1 MSDVAGRVA
10 PVFVAVEL
18 DDYLDVSQTMLL
30 TLSNRGLVSHINRA
44 GCELLGRDE
53 TDIVGA
59 SWFDTFVPASV
70 RSGMRTLFERTMTGA
85 EEPGHFESPV
95 VSRTRG
101 ERLLAWHAAPI
112 RLADGMVAGM
122 ILSGLDVTD
131 RENGHRSRERL
142 LKELG
147 DVKFA
152 LDQSAIVATT
162 DLGGALTAVN
172 DKFCEISKYS
182 RGELLGRDHRIV
194 NSGYHEADFFRDMW
208 GTIEAGRIWHGEIRN
223 RAKDGTIYWVDT
235 TIVPFLDARGQPY
248 QYMAIHYEVTER
260 RAAEARLRQRET
272 LARLGQM
279 SAMVAHE
286 VKNPLAGISG
296 ALQVVGSRLP
306 ADSRD
311 RRILDDIEDRIG
323 ALNRMLQ
330 DLLTFASPRE
340 PVPAPSALRAVIDEA
355 ASAVRGDAA
364 MAGIGIAI
372 HGADLTVPLDREQM
386 HIVFLNLLLNAAQ
399 AMGLRGEIEVGI
411 STADRGCEVRV
422 ADRGPGIPPALRE
435 KMFEPFFTTKSRG
448 AGLGLPTA
456 RRIVEA
462 HGGSLTAC
470 PRDGGGTVLT
480 LRLPLRE
487 AVARQAVAR

>member
-1 MSDVAGRVA
+1 MSHVAGRV
-10 PVFVAVEL
+10 PPIFVAVEL

-30 TLSNRGLVSHINRA
+30 TLSNRGRVSHINRA

-53 TDIVGA
+53 ADILGTN
-59 SWFDTFVPASV
+59 WFDTFVPASV
-70 RSGMRTLFERTMTGA
+70 GSPMRTLFTRTMAG
-85 EEPGHFESPV
+85 EEEVGHFESPV

-101 ERLLAWHAAPI
+101 ERLVAWHAAPI

-131 RENGHRSRERL
+131 REHSRKSRERL

-162 DLGGALTAVN
+162 DLGGAITAVN

-182 RGELLGRDHRIV
+182 REELLGRDHRIV
-194 NSGYHEADFFRDMW
+194 NSGHHGAEFFRGLW
-208 GTIEAGRIWHGEIRN
+208 STIAAGRIWHGEIRN
-223 RAKDGTIYWVDT
+223 RARDGAIYWVDT
-235 TIVPFLDARGQPY
+235 TIVPFLDAQGEPY

-260 RAAEARLRQRET
+260 KAAEARLRQRET
-272 LARLGQM
+272 LAQLGQM

-306 ADSRD
+306 AKSRD
-311 RRILDDIEDRIG
+311 RRILDDIEDRIA

-330 DLLTFASPRE
+330 DLLTFASPRD
-340 PVPAPSALRAVIDEA
+340 PVPAPSALRALIGEA
-355 ASAVRGDAA
+355 AAAVRGDPA
-364 MAGIGIAI
+364 MAGTTIEVRG
-372 HGADLTVPLDREQM
+372 DDVTVPLDREQM
-386 HIVFLNLLLNAAQ
+386 HIVFLNVLLNAAQ
-399 AMGLRGEIEVGI
+399 AMGLRGKIDIGMD
-411 STADRGCEVRV
+411 TARGECEVSV
-422 ADRGPGIPPALRE
+422 ADRGPGIAADLRE
-435 KMFEPFFTTKSRG
+435 KMFQPFFSTKSRG

-456 RRIVEA
+456 RRIVES
-462 HGGSLTAC
+462 HGGSLTAR

-480 LRLPLRE
+480 VKLPLR
-487 AVARQAVAR
+487 QAVSSEA

>member
-1 MSDVAGRVA
+1 MSHVAGRV
-10 PVFVAVEL
+10 PPIFVAVEL

-30 TLSNRGLVSHINRA
+30 TLSNQGRVSHINRA
-44 GCELLGRDE
+44 GCELLGWDE
-53 TDIVGA
+53 ADILGTN
-59 SWFDTFVPASV
+59 WFDTFVPDAV
-70 RSGMRTLFERTMTGA
+70 RSRMRTLFGLTMAGGEA
-85 EEPGHFESPV
+85 AGHFESPV

-101 ERLLAWHAAPI
+101 ERLVAWHAAPI

-131 RENGHRSRERL
+131 REHSRTTRERL

-162 DLGGALTAVN
+162 DLGGAITTVN

-182 RGELLGRDHRIV
+182 REELLGRDHRIV
-194 NSGYHEADFFRDMW
+194 NSRHHDADFFRELW
-208 GTIEAGRIWHGEIRN
+208 STIAAGRIWHGEIRN
-223 RAKDGTIYWVDT
+223 RAKDGAIYWVDT
-235 TIVPFLDARGQPY
+235 TIVPFLDVQGQPY

-260 RAAEARLRQRET
+260 KAAEARLRQRET
-272 LARLGQM
+272 LAQLGQM

-311 RRILDDIEDRIG
+311 RKILDDIEDRIA

-340 PVPAPSALRAVIDEA
+340 PVPVPSALHAVISQA
-355 ASAVRGDAA
+355 AAAVRGDPA
-364 MAGIGIAI
+364 MADVGIKIRGD
-372 HGADLTVPLDREQM
+372 DLTVPLDREQM
-386 HIVFLNLLLNAAQ
+386 HIVFLNVLLNAAQ
-399 AMGLRGEIEVGI
+399 AMGLCGEIEVGI
-411 STADRGCEVRV
+411 ETAHRECEVSV
-422 ADRGPGIPPALRE
+422 ADRGPGVAPALLE
-435 KMFEPFFTTKSRG
+435 KMFQPFFSTKSRG

-456 RRIVEA
+456 RRIVES
-462 HGGSLTAC
+462 HGGSLAARA
-470 PRDGGGTVLT
+470 RDGGGTVLT
-480 LRLPLRE
+480 VTLPLRK
-487 AVARQAVAR
+487 AVGPAA

>member
-1 MSDVAGRVA
+1 MSHVAGRV
-10 PVFVAVEL
+10 PPIFVAVEL

-30 TLSNRGLVSHINRA
+30 TLSNRGRVSHINRA

-53 TDIVGA
+53 ADILGT

-70 RSGMRTLFERTMTGA
+70 RTDMRTLFRRTMAGD
-85 EEPGHFESPV
+85 EEAGHFESPV

-101 ERLLAWHAAPI
+101 ERLVAWHAAPI

-131 RENGHRSRERL
+131 REHSRKSRERL

-162 DLGGALTAVN
+162 DLGGAITAVN

-182 RGELLGRDHRIV
+182 REELLGNDHRIV
-194 NSGYHEADFFRDMW
+194 NSGYHGADFFRDLW
-208 GTIEAGRIWHGEIRN
+208 STIAAGRIWHGEIRN
-223 RAKDGTIYWVDT
+223 RAKDGDIYWVDT
-235 TIVPFLDARGQPY
+235 TIVPFLDAQGRPY
-248 QYMAIHYEVTER
+248 QYMAIRYEVTER
-260 RAAEARLRQRET
+260 KAAEARLRQRET
-272 LARLGQM
+272 LAQLGQM

-306 ADSRD
+306 AESRD
-311 RRILDDIEDRIG
+311 RKVLDDIEDRIT

-340 PVPAPSALRAVIDEA
+340 PVPAPTALGAVIGA
-355 ASAVRGDAA
+355 AAAAIRSDPA
-364 MAGIGIAI
+364 MAGIRVEI
-372 HGADLTVPLDREQM
+372 HGEDVTAPLDREQM
-386 HIVFLNLLLNAAQ
+386 HIVFLNVLLNAAQ
-399 AMGLRGEIEVGI
+399 AMGLRGDIEVRIG
-411 STADRGCEVRV
+411 TGAGECEVTV
-422 ADRGPGIPPALRE
+422 ADRGPGIAPALRE
-435 KMFEPFFTTKSRG
+435 KVFQPFFSSKSRG

-456 RRIVEA
+456 RRIVES
-462 HGGSLTAC
+462 HGGSLTA
-470 PRDGGGTVLT
+470 RSRNGGGTVLT
-480 LRLPLRE
+480 VTLPLRAAVDLE
-487 AVARQAVAR
+487 A